1 MADKSAEVVAVAVLF
16 LLLTWITVGLRM
28 YVRTVLVRSV
38 GNDDKV
44 MVILLILFTVYTG
57 LQIYGGTRGI
67 GLLDSEISSQRRKE
81 ALRLWWILELLNV
94 CSTCLLKISVGY
106 FLLRV
111 AIDRPHV
118 WIIWILMAGTIVF
131 GTTYLV
137 MVMIQCRPIA
147 TYWEQGPRT
156 PDKCWPK
163 QVIYIMTIA
172 ATVINT
178 SADFVF
184 GTLPWFIVRSMNLP
198 IGTKIVVVCIL
209 GLAAVGSTATI
220 VRAFYIPTLLEG
232 NNFLNKTTNFAL
244 WSTVE
249 PGIGIVAA
257 CIATLRPLYQL
268 VLSKMGRSSS
278 GRSGPWREVW
288 RQRHQARR
296 GETSRQVRAV
306 HNLDPEHD
314 GGPPPD
320 SYVTSPQGVLER
332 DPPPALPQLSKHTN
346 STIKSRVAGDEP
358 GVVPMMSLGEDD
370 GDAAGPR
377 RLTILSFPSA
387 LRLSDDFRR
396 TMERPPE
403 EWLAMI
409 RVSRASVY
417 VVSLEVGL
425 TRRFDRP
432 IKKPRTA
439 RDEMPMP
446 TKHKTG

>member
-16 LLLTWITVGLRM
+16 LLLTWIAVGLRM
-28 YVRTVLVRSV
+28 YSRTVLVRSV

-57 LQIYGGTRGI
+57 MQIYGGTRGI
-67 GLLDSEISSQRRKE
+67 GSLDSELSPQRRKE

-118 WIIWILMAGTIVF
+118 WIIWILMAGTVVF
-131 GTTYLV
+131 GTTYLI

-232 NNFLNKTTNFAL
+232 NDFLNKTTNFAV

-249 PGIGIVAA
+249 PGIGIIAA
-257 CIATLRPLYQL
+257 CIATLRPLYHL

-278 GRSGPWREVW
+278 GRSEPWREVW

-296 GETSRQVRAV
+296 GETSRQVRAA
-306 HNLDPEHD
+306 HNLDPEHG

-332 DPPPALPQLSKHTN
+332 DPPPALPQLSKQTN
-346 STIKSRVAGDEP
+346 STIKSRAAGDEP
-358 GVVPMMSLGEDD
+358 GVALMMSVGEDD
-370 GDAAGPR
+370 GDAAWP

-409 RVSRASVY
+409 RK
-417 VVSLEVGL
+417 L
-425 TRRFDRP
+425 
-432 IKKPRTA
+432 RTA
-439 RDEMPMP
+439 KDEMPTP